1 MTPLSKDADD
11 GEREESS
18 PSTAR
23 RAFLQVRSKS
33 NERGGGL
40 LKHGELT
47 IWVGHCAA
55 VGWDSEFDIW
65 RVLFE
70 CLLVGGNNTVRTLN
84 LKIH

>member
-1 MTPLSKDADD
+1 MM
-11 GEREESS
+11 GN
-18 PSTAR
+18 AR
-23 RAFLQVRSKS
+23 RARRLPLAEHFSRYVQSRM
-33 NERGGGL
+33 NEWGL

-47 IWVGHCAA
+47 IWVGDCAA

-84 LKIH
+84 LKTH